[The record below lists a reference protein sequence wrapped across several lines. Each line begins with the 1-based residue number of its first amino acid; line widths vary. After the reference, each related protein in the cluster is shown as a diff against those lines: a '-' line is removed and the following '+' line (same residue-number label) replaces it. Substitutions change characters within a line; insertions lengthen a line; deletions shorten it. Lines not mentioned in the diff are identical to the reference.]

1 MRRALVLLVGLAAC
15 TGAAPRG
22 VVSPATPIDAAPDT
36 VATGGDLR
44 SGDGALA
51 ARFLDARALGSDA
64 SGRLYVVD
72 AGPPHVAVFAPDGRA
87 EALLGGPGTSDE
99 SLAEPVDVDP
109 TNGQAIYV
117 ADAGTGRVVRFT
129 AERRAAEAIPVPYAT
144 DAGALS
150 TRRTEARGRPVGVA
164 AGPGGA
170 LFVAEARRSVV
181 LVFDRDRRVE
191 RTLGGPGA
199 GALGAPTALA
209 ADAQGRL
216 FVVDGGAVRTF
227 DAFGSPGA
235 DLVAEGI
242 GVVRGVSVA
251 ADVVLVAGDA
261 GVALFRDGVQTATL
275 ASPVPLV
282 DAAVVGGAVWGLGR
296 TRLVRL
302 GAVPE

>member
-1 MRRALVLLVGLAAC
+1 M
-15 TGAAPRG
+15 
-22 VVSPATPIDAAPDT
+22 PDT
-36 VATGGDLR
+36 TATGGDLR
-44 SGDGALA
+44 GGAGALA

-109 TNGQAIYV
+109 TNGQAVYV

-129 AERRAAEAIPVPYAT
+129 AERRAAEAIPIP
-144 DAGALS
+144 DAADVGALS
-150 TRRTEARGRPVGVA
+150 TRRTDARGRPVGVA

-170 LFVAEARRSVV
+170 LFVAEARRGVV

-199 GALGAPTALA
+199 LSAPTAIA

-216 FVVDGGAVRTF
+216 FVVDGGTVRTF
-227 DAFGSPGA
+227 DAFGSPGSA
-235 DLVAEGI
+235 LVAQ
-242 GVVRGVSVA
+242 GVGAVRGVSVA
-251 ADVVLVAGDA
+251 GRLVLVAGDA

-282 DAAVVGGAVWGLGR
+282 DAAVAGGAVWGLRR